1 MKKKVKIAVITGA
14 CCIALGVSLSGI
26 GAMAGGLEDL
36 DKIDTGINTV
46 RTYSVSSV
54 TRTGIYGLPGVGNV
68 LWTLDRLD
76 DMDDILEN
84 RWDRKE
90 DELEEKWDALE
101 EKWDRNEDA
110 REERWDALE
119 DRLEWEY
126 GDGWDDYLE
135 RKYGDDWE
143 DYLEREYG
151 EELEER
157 LEQEVRDWADG
168 LVSRVTGYAD
178 GAAHHAEEYAD
189 AAEHHAEHVEG
200 TPAGDLERNA
210 AAAAEGK
217 TYSEKAESGQ
227 EIYTGDFETDIPYSG
242 SLKRLD
248 VEMGLHYLLIEEG
261 EGNTVHLTGKNAD
274 QIQCYVKNGTLHLK
288 DVGNGAIFHAAD
300 DRRITLT
307 VPAGIVW
314 DKAELC
320 MNLACLEVPQLAAAE
335 AELETEVGSILA
347 GTVNAQKLDADTEM
361 GAIEVQAFTAK
372 KLDISTSMGSV
383 EMAGTV
389 SGNAEVST
397 EMGSV
402 ELTLHQDASSFNYRI
417 ENEMGSVS
425 IDGKDYGPVSG
436 KKTEVSNGAQYTLE
450 AEAEM
455 GSVTVRFDGVS

>member
-54 TRTGIYGLPGVGNV
+54 TRTGIYGLPGIGNV

-101 EKWDRNEDA
+101 EKLDRNEDT

-119 DRLEWEY
+119 DRLEREY
-126 GDGWDDYLE
+126 GDE
-135 RKYGDDWE
+135 WE
-143 DYLEREYG
+143 D
-151 EELEER
+151 
-157 LEQEVRDWADG
+157 
-168 LVSRVTGYAD
+168 
-178 GAAHHAEEYAD
+178 H
-189 AAEHHAEHVEG
+189 
-200 TPAGDLERNA
+200 LERNT

-242 SLKRLD
+242 SLKKLD

-261 EGNTVHLTGKNAD
+261 EENTVHLTGKNAD
-274 QIQCYVKNGTLHLK
+274 QIQCYVKNGTLHLQ
-288 DVGNGAIFHAAD
+288 DVGNGAVFHAAD

-335 AELETEVGSILA
+335 ADLETEVGSILA

-402 ELTLHQDASSFNYRI
+402 GLTLHQDASSFNYRI

-425 IDGKDYGPVSG
+425 IDGKDYYPVSD
-436 KKTEVSNGAQYTLE
+436 KKTEISNGAPYTLE

-455 GSVTVRFDGVS
+455 GSVTVRFDGIS